1 MSRSPSPPGEAPP
14 VLHDSQE
21 LQINAILQGV
31 AAENNSNARSRK
43 RKRKNDKQPLQLT
56 MPPQLT
62 RKELADIR
70 KHNLDVRSEV
80 FRAVRRPG
88 KDYTKL
94 FENLKQLQGGVDVK
108 KEVIREVINE
118 SLRFKRKALAKL
130 LEDFLAG
137 LEKNGSSA
145 SITMKR
151 VNNSVMYS
159 NSNNH
164 S

>member
-1 MSRSPSPPGEAPP
+1 MF
-14 VLHDSQE
+14 LF
-21 LQINAILQGV
+21 
-31 AAENNSNARSRK
+31 
-43 RKRKNDKQPLQLT
+43 T
-56 MPPQLT
+56 
-62 RKELADIR
+62 
-70 KHNLDVRSEV
+70 
-80 FRAVRRPG
+80 
-88 KDYTKL
+88 DYTKL
-94 FENLKQLQGGVDVK
+94 FENLKQLQGGLDVK

-145 SITMKR
+145 SISMKR

-159 NSNNH
+159 NANNH

>member
-1 MSRSPSPPGEAPP
+1 MF
-14 VLHDSQE
+14 
-21 LQINAILQGV
+21 
-31 AAENNSNARSRK
+31 
-43 RKRKNDKQPLQLT
+43 T
-56 MPPQLT
+56 
-62 RKELADIR
+62 
-70 KHNLDVRSEV
+70 
-80 FRAVRRPG
+80 
-88 KDYTKL
+88 DYTKL

-108 KEVIREVINE
+108 KEVVREVINE

-145 SITMKR
+145 SISLKR

-159 NSNNH
+159 NANNNH